1 MIINYKRFRG
11 FTKEI
16 KKKYETDGGLDLP
29 LPEKVSIEGFET
41 LAIPLGV
48 GFEIPLGY
56 IGYLVPRSSI
66 AKKGLVIHPA
76 IIDPGYTGEIHCI
89 VTNASSKGYKF
100 EEGDRMCSLVI
111 IPAVNIELNEVLE
124 FKPSERG
131 ENRFGST
138 GK

>member
-1 MIINYKRFRG
+1 MIINYKQFRDIP
-11 FTKEI
+11 KEI

-29 LPEKVSIEGFET
+29 LPEKVIISGFET

-48 GFEIPLGY
+48 GFEIPVGY

-89 VTNASSKGYKF
+89 VTNASSEYYNF
-100 EEGDRMCSLVI
+100 EAGDRMCSLVI
-111 IPAVNIELNEVLE
+111 IPTINIELNKVSE
-124 FKPSERG
+124 FKDSERG